1 MAAGCGLGDV
11 LSVMTHVLSVMTQRK
26 VNVSK
31 FQLITRTTSKF
42 VELNEEKHVKEVK
55 RKLGY
60 AVACS

>member
-1 MAAGCGLGDV
+1 
-11 LSVMTHVLSVMTQRK
+11 LSVMTQRK
-26 VNVSK
+26 VNASK
-31 FQLITRTTSKF
+31 FQLITRMTSKF